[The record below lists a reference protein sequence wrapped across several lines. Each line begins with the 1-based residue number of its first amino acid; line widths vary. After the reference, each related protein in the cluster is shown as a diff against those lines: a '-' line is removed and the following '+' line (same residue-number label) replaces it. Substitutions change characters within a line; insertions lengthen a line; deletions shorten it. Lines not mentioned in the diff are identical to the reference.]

1 MFKIEQGEN
10 GHAYLKVLDE
20 DGLDYEVEKSA
31 SVLLTF
37 SPVEGLLL
45 EALNIL
51 AQELKETRVELDGF
65 KGRMAAL
72 DAAFPDGVSWGR

>member
-1 MFKIEQGEN
+1 MSKNRFKIEQGES

-45 EALNIL
+45 EALNTL
-51 AQELKETRVELDGF
+51 AQELKETRAELAAL
-65 KGRMAAL
+65 KGR
-72 DAAFPDGVSWGR
+72 VVE